1 MLMTP
6 PDPVQYHVQA
16 YTQANIVQLAQS
28 VPTLSTLVAAV
39 VAANLATTLSGTGL
53 YGNQLTVFA
62 PNDAAFAKLPAGL
75 LAKLLKPENVRD
87 LVNILELHVV
97 APSGNPRGKPALYL
111 KDLKEMDGQTLKTI
125 NGLELTVTVK
135 GGDVYLGSGFT
146 AASKIIAGDNPANNG
161 AVHIIETVL
170 IPANGPAPLSNQCNP
185 DTGTCNVCK
194 ACCASYITSQENC
207 DACVHQEC

>member
-6 PDPVQYHVQA
+6 PGPVQYHVKA

-161 AVHIIETVL
+161 VVHIIETVL
-170 IPANGPAPLSNQCNP
+170 IPAKGPLSNHCNP

-194 ACCASYITSQENC
+194 TCCASYITSQENC